1 MTVNND
7 LWKFIKF
14 AMVGLLN
21 TGIHIAAV
29 YLLVEQAGVEPPLA
43 NAIAFLCANVFSYVL
58 NSMWTFKARREL
70 KVYLKFLTVST
81 VGLAISWT
89 CVYCTRFFDINYM
102 YGVVASVFVVAVA
115 SYWLNS
121 RFVFVESQAKPLN

>member
-1 MTVNND
+1 MTANGD
-7 LWKFIKF
+7 LHKFIKF

-29 YLLVEQAGVEPPLA
+29 YLLVEQAAVEPPLA
-43 NAIAFLCANVFSYVL
+43 NAIAFLCANAFSYL
-58 NSMWTFKARREL
+58 MNSMWTFKARKEL

-102 YGVVASVFVVAVA
+102 YGVVASVFVVAIA

-121 RFVFVESQAKPLN
+121 RFVFVESRANPLN

>member
-1 MTVNND
+1 MAINGD
-7 LWKFIKF
+7 LKKFIKF

-21 TGIHIAAV
+21 TGIHIVAV
-29 YLLVEQAGVEPPLA
+29 YLLVERATVEPPLA
-43 NAIAFLCANVFSYVL
+43 NAIAFLCANVFSYFM
-58 NSMWTFKARREL
+58 NSIWTFQARKEL
-70 KVYLKFLTVST
+70 TVYLKFLTVST

-102 YGVVASVFVVAVA
+102 YGVISSVFVVAVA

-121 RFVFVESQAKPLN
+121 RFVFVETQARPLK

>member
-1 MTVNND
+1 MAINGD
-7 LWKFIKF
+7 LKKFIKF

-21 TGIHIAAV
+21 TGIRIVAV
-29 YLLVEQAGVEPPLA
+29 YLLVERATVEPPLA
-43 NAIAFLCANVFSYVL
+43 NAIAFLCANVFSYFM
-58 NSMWTFKARREL
+58 NSIWTFQARKEL
-70 KVYLKFLTVST
+70 TVYLKFLTVST

-102 YGVVASVFVVAVA
+102 YGVISSVFVVAVA

-121 RFVFVESQAKPLN
+121 RFVFVETQARPLK